1 MITNTTK
8 PKRRKGDNKTG
19 QTSDPEESSPE
30 STDDTADN
38 DQNMIMD
45 ILASAPK
52 PVHMT
57 GIYGEVNESKAQ
69 EAVFSLLLFQKD
81 ATQDLPEGTPPE
93 PIEFYVSTYGGAAT
107 EMFSVYDVMRV
118 VRETV
123 PVVTCGIGKVM
134 SAGVLL
140 LAAGTKGQ
148 RKIGKHC
155 RVMIHGVNS
164 GHSGYIAD
172 MENEFAETK
181 FTQTQYVSAL
191 AAETDMTLA
200 YIRKLMS
207 KKTNVYLD
215 AQQAVDLGIADI
227 IV

>member
-1 MITNTTK
+1 MIAGKTK
-8 PKRRKGDNKTG
+8 KSKEEKDKEREEEPTGEMPKD
-19 QTSDPEESSPE
+19 Q
-30 STDDTADN
+30 
-38 DQNMIMD
+38 DQNIIMD
-45 ILASAPK
+45 VLSGAQK

-57 GIYGEVNESKAQ
+57 GLYGDVNETKAQ
-69 EAVFSLLLFQKD
+69 EAVYSLLLFQKD
-81 ATQDLPEGTPPE
+81 IMQTPPE
-93 PIEFYVSTYGGAAT
+93 EGDEIDPIEFYVSTFGGQAS
-107 EMFSVYDVMRV
+107 EMFAVYDVMRM
-118 VRETV
+118 VRENV
-123 PVVTCGIGKVM
+123 PVMTVGLGKVM

-140 LAAGTKGQ
+140 LASGTKDL

-164 GHSGYIAD
+164 GHSGNIAD
-172 MENEFAETK
+172 MENEFNETK
-181 FTQTQYVSAL
+181 FTQKQYVSAL
-191 AAETDMTLA
+191 AAETDMTPA

>member
-1 MITNTTK
+1 MIAGKTK
-8 PKRRKGDNKTG
+8 KSKEEKDKEKTEEP
-19 QTSDPEESSPE
+19 TEAPPE
-30 STDDTADN
+30 N
-38 DQNMIMD
+38 QDQSVIMD
-45 ILASAPK
+45 VLTGAQK

-57 GIYGEVNESKAQ
+57 GLYGDVNETKAQ
-69 EAVFSLLLFQKD
+69 EAVYSLLLFQKD
-81 ATQDLPEGTPPE
+81 ILQTPAE
-93 PIEFYVSTYGGAAT
+93 EDVEIDPIEFYVSTFGGQAS
-107 EMFSVYDVMRV
+107 EMFAVYDVMRM
-118 VRETV
+118 VRENV
-123 PVVTCGIGKVM
+123 PVMTVGLGKVM

-140 LAAGTKGQ
+140 LASGTKGL

-172 MENEFAETK
+172 MENEFNETK
-181 FTQTQYVSAL
+181 LTQKQYVAAL
-191 AAETDMTLA
+191 AAETDMTPA

>member
-1 MITNTTK
+1 MITKTTK
-8 PKRRKGDNKTG
+8 PSRRGTKDSDSD
-19 QTSDPEESSPE
+19 SDPGPHVP
-30 STDDTADN
+30 DTAENPPEEDKG
-38 DQNMIMD
+38 MIMD
-45 ILASAPK
+45 MLAAAPR

-57 GIYGEVNESKAQ
+57 GIYGDVNEIKAQ

-81 ATQDLPEGTPPE
+81 IMQDPAEEEPG
-93 PIEFYVSTYGGAAT
+93 PIEFYVSTYGGQAS
-107 EMFSVYDVMRV
+107 EMFSVYDVIRY
-118 VRETV
+118 VRETI

-164 GHSGYIAD
+164 GHSGHIAD

-181 FTQTQYVSAL
+181 FTQKQYALAL
-191 AAETDMTLA
+191 AAETDMTPA
-200 YIRKLMS
+200 YIKKLMA

>member
-1 MITNTTK
+1 MIAGKTK
-8 PKRRKGDNKTG
+8 KSKEEKDKEKAEE
-19 QTSDPEESSPE
+19 QTEAPPE
-30 STDDTADN
+30 N
-38 DQNMIMD
+38 QDQNIIMD
-45 ILASAPK
+45 VLAGAQK

-57 GIYGEVNESKAQ
+57 GLYGDVNETKAQ
-69 EAVFSLLLFQKD
+69 EAVYSLLLFQKD
-81 ATQDLPEGTPPE
+81 ILQTPAE
-93 PIEFYVSTYGGAAT
+93 EDVEIDPIEFYVSTFGGQAS
-107 EMFSVYDVMRV
+107 EMFAVYDVMRM
-118 VRETV
+118 VRENV
-123 PVVTCGIGKVM
+123 PVMTVGLGKVM

-140 LAAGTKGQ
+140 LASGTKGM

-172 MENEFAETK
+172 MENEFNETK
-181 FTQTQYVSAL
+181 FTQKQYVAAL
-191 AAETDMTLA
+191 AAETDMTPA
-200 YIRKLMS
+200 YIRKLMG

>member
-1 MITNTTK
+1 MIAGR
-8 PKRRKGDNKTG
+8 PKKEDKKKKEKKEQEPEVEEKN
-19 QTSDPEESSPE
+19 SDDQEEQNILME
-30 STDDTADN
+30 ALATA
-38 DQNMIMD
+38 Q
-45 ILASAPK
+45 K

-57 GIYGEVNESKAQ
+57 GLYGDVNETKAQ
-69 EAVFSLLLFQKD
+69 EAVYSLLLFQKD
-81 ATQDLPEGTPPE
+81 IIQSIQGGVPPE
-93 PIEFYVSTYGGAAT
+93 EIDPIEFYVSTFGGQAS
-107 EMFSVYDVMRV
+107 EMFAVYDVMRM
-118 VRETV
+118 VRDKV
-123 PVVTCGIGKVM
+123 PVMTVGIGKVM

-140 LAAGTKGQ
+140 LASGTKGM

-172 MENEFAETK
+172 MENEFNETK
-181 FTQTQYVSAL
+181 FTQKQYVAAL
-191 AAETDMTLA
+191 AAETDMTPA
-200 YIRKLMS
+200 YIRKLMG

>member
-8 PKRRKGDNKTG
+8 PKKGKNKEEAPER
-19 QTSDPEESSPE
+19 SKAPPEPEEERAPAE
-30 STDDTADN
+30 

-45 ILASAPK
+45 MLAKAPK

-57 GIYGEVNESKAQ
+57 GIYGDVNEVKAQ
-69 EAVFSLLLFQKD
+69 EACFSLLLFQKD
-81 ATQDLPEGTPPE
+81 IMQELPEGEDPST
-93 PIEFYVSTYGGAAT
+93 IEFFVSTFGGQAS
-107 EMFSVYDVMRV
+107 EMFSVYDVMRY
-118 VRETV
+118 VREDI
-123 PVVTCGIGKVM
+123 PIITCGIGKVM

-140 LAAGTKGQ
+140 LAAGTKGR
-148 RKIGKHC
+148 RKIGQHC

-181 FTQTQYVSAL
+181 FTQKQYVAAL
-191 AAETDMTLA
+191 AAETDMTPA
-200 YIRKLMS
+200 YIRKLMG

>member
-1 MITNTTK
+1 MIAGKTK
-8 PKRRKGDNKTG
+8 KSKEEKEKEQEKTEEKSDN
-19 QTSDPEESSPE
+19 SS
-30 STDDTADN
+30 N
-38 DQNMIMD
+38 DQEQNIIMD
-45 ILASAPK
+45 VLAGAQK

-57 GIYGEVNESKAQ
+57 GLYGDVNETKAQ
-69 EAVFSLLLFQKD
+69 EAVYSLLLFQKD
-81 ATQDLPEGTPPE
+81 IMQTPPE
-93 PIEFYVSTYGGAAT
+93 EGVEIDPIEFYVSTFGGQAS
-107 EMFSVYDVMRV
+107 EMFAVYDVMRM
-118 VRETV
+118 VRENV
-123 PVVTCGIGKVM
+123 PVMTVGLGKVM

-140 LAAGTKGQ
+140 LASGTKGI

-172 MENEFAETK
+172 MENEFNETK
-181 FTQTQYVSAL
+181 LTQKQYVAAL
-191 AAETDMTLA
+191 AAETDMTPA

>member
-8 PKRRKGDNKTG
+8 PKRRKKSDKTS
-19 QTSDPEESSPE
+19 TPEPPEEAGENSS
-30 STDDTADN
+30 ADEPKA

-45 ILASAPK
+45 MLASSPK

-57 GIYGEVNESKAQ
+57 GIYGDVNEIKAQ

-81 ATQDLPEGTPPE
+81 IMQDPAEDTKPE
-93 PIEFYVSTYGGAAT
+93 PIEFYVSTFGGQAS
-107 EMFSVYDVMRV
+107 EMFSVYDVMRY
-118 VRETV
+118 VRETI
-123 PVVTCGIGKVM
+123 PVTTVGIGKVM

-181 FTQTQYVSAL
+181 FTQKQYVSAL
-191 AAETDMTLA
+191 STETDMTPA
-200 YIRKLMS
+200 YIKKLMA

>member
-8 PKRRKGDNKTG
+8 PRKRKGDNKTSP
-19 QTSDPEESSPE
+19 TPDSEDSSE
-30 STDDTADN
+30 STGTPADN

-45 ILASAPK
+45 ILAGAPK

-57 GIYGEVNESKAQ
+57 GIYGEVNELKAQ

-81 ATQDLPEGTPPE
+81 ATQDLPAGEMPE

-107 EMFSVYDVMRV
+107 EMFSVYDVMRF

-181 FTQTQYVSAL
+181 LTQTQYVSAL

>member
-1 MITNTTK
+1 MIAGKTK
-8 PKRRKGDNKTG
+8 KSKEEKDKEREEEPTG
-19 QTSDPEESSPE
+19 EMSKDQ
-30 STDDTADN
+30 
-38 DQNMIMD
+38 DQNIIMD
-45 ILASAPK
+45 VLSGAQK

-57 GIYGEVNESKAQ
+57 GLYGDVNETKAQ
-69 EAVFSLLLFQKD
+69 EAVYSLLLFQKD
-81 ATQDLPEGTPPE
+81 IMQTPPE
-93 PIEFYVSTYGGAAT
+93 EGDEIDPIEFYVSTFGGQAS
-107 EMFSVYDVMRV
+107 EMFAVYDVMRM
-118 VRETV
+118 VRENV
-123 PVVTCGIGKVM
+123 PVMTVGLGKVM

-140 LAAGTKGQ
+140 LASGTKDL

-164 GHSGYIAD
+164 GHSGNIAD
-172 MENEFAETK
+172 MENEFNETK
-181 FTQTQYVSAL
+181 FTQKQYVSAL
-191 AAETDMTLA
+191 AAETDMTPA

>member
-1 MITNTTK
+1 MIAGKTK
-8 PKRRKGDNKTG
+8 KSKEEKEKEQEKTEEKSDN
-19 QTSDPEESSPE
+19 SS
-30 STDDTADN
+30 N
-38 DQNMIMD
+38 DQEQNIIMD
-45 ILASAPK
+45 VLTGAQK

-57 GIYGEVNESKAQ
+57 GLYGDVNETKAQ
-69 EAVFSLLLFQKD
+69 EAVYSLLLFQKD
-81 ATQDLPEGTPPE
+81 IMQAPPE
-93 PIEFYVSTYGGAAT
+93 EGVEIDPIEFYVSTFGGQAS
-107 EMFSVYDVMRV
+107 EMFAVYDVMRM
-118 VRETV
+118 VRENV
-123 PVVTCGIGKVM
+123 PVMTVGLGKVM

-140 LAAGTKGQ
+140 LASGTKGI

-172 MENEFAETK
+172 MENEFNETK
-181 FTQTQYVSAL
+181 LTQKQYVAAL
-191 AAETDMTLA
+191 AAETDMTPA
-200 YIRKLMS
+200 YIRKLMG

>member
-1 MITNTTK
+1 MIAGK
-8 PKRRKGDNKTG
+8 PKKEDKKKKERKE
-19 QTSDPEESSPE
+19 QEPEEKNS
-30 STDDTADN
+30 DDQEE
-38 DQNMIMD
+38 QNMLIEA
-45 ILASAPK
+45 LATAQK

-57 GIYGEVNESKAQ
+57 GLYGDVNETKAQ
-69 EAVFSLLLFQKD
+69 EAVYSLLLFQKD
-81 ATQDLPEGTPPE
+81 IIQNIQGGAPPE
-93 PIEFYVSTYGGAAT
+93 EIDPIEFYVSTFGGQAS
-107 EMFSVYDVMRV
+107 EMFAVYDVMRM
-118 VRETV
+118 VRDKV
-123 PVVTCGIGKVM
+123 PVMTVGIGKVM

-140 LAAGTKGQ
+140 LASGTKGM

-172 MENEFAETK
+172 MENEFNETK
-181 FTQTQYVSAL
+181 FTQKQYVAAL
-191 AAETDMTLA
+191 AAETDMTPA

-215 AQQAVDLGIADI
+215 AEQAVDLGIADI

>member
-1 MITNTTK
+1 MIAGR
-8 PKRRKGDNKTG
+8 PKKEDKKKKDKKEQEPEVEEKN
-19 QTSDPEESSPE
+19 SDDQEEQNILME
-30 STDDTADN
+30 ALATA
-38 DQNMIMD
+38 Q
-45 ILASAPK
+45 K

-57 GIYGEVNESKAQ
+57 GLYGDVNETKAQ
-69 EAVFSLLLFQKD
+69 EAVYSMLLFQKD
-81 ATQDLPEGTPPE
+81 IIQSIQGGVPPE
-93 PIEFYVSTYGGAAT
+93 EIDPIEFYVSTFGGQAS
-107 EMFSVYDVMRV
+107 EMFAVYDVMRM
-118 VRETV
+118 VRDKV
-123 PVVTCGIGKVM
+123 PVMTVGIGKVM

-140 LAAGTKGQ
+140 LASGTKGM

-172 MENEFAETK
+172 MENEFNETK
-181 FTQTQYVSAL
+181 FTQKQYVAAL
-191 AAETDMTLA
+191 AAETDMTPA
-200 YIRKLMS
+200 YIRKLMG

>member
-1 MITNTTK
+1 MIAGR
-8 PKRRKGDNKTG
+8 PKKEDKKKKDKKEQEPEVEEKN
-19 QTSDPEESSPE
+19 SDDQEEQNILME
-30 STDDTADN
+30 ALATA
-38 DQNMIMD
+38 Q
-45 ILASAPK
+45 K

-57 GIYGEVNESKAQ
+57 GLYGDVNETKAQ
-69 EAVFSLLLFQKD
+69 EAVYSMLLFQKD
-81 ATQDLPEGTPPE
+81 IIQSIQGGVPPE
-93 PIEFYVSTYGGAAT
+93 EIDPIEFYVSTFGGQAS
-107 EMFSVYDVMRV
+107 EMFAVYDVMRM
-118 VRETV
+118 VRDKV
-123 PVVTCGIGKVM
+123 PVMTVGIGKVM

-140 LAAGTKGQ
+140 LASGTKGM

-172 MENEFAETK
+172 MENEFNETK
-181 FTQTQYVSAL
+181 LTQKQYVAAL
-191 AAETDMTLA
+191 AAETDMTPA
-200 YIRKLMS
+200 YVRKLMS